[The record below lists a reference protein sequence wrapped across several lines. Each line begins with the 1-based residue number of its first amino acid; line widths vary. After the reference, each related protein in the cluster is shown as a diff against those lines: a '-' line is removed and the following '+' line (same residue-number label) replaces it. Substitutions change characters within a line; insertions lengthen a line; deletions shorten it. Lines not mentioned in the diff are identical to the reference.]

1 MPDTAIADIRPVIVG
16 SGYIAERH
24 IAALALLGIRPL
36 AVWSPRRESRERV
49 AERWGTT
56 AAESLEA
63 LLDTPGAT
71 HAHICSTPMQ
81 HEEPIML
88 AAQRGLTIV
97 CEKPLAPTR
106 DVVERIAGELERTG
120 ASLFLTFNRRMDA
133 GIQQLRA
140 AIADGRLG
148 RVVSVFGSYRQQWNA
163 APSSRDWRFDPS
175 LVGPSRV
182 VTEIGSHWFDLAE
195 FVLGQR
201 IESVSAMSANMG
213 KRTFD
218 TGSEI
223 GEFEPENED
232 LVSAQLRFEG
242 GALGHVYATEL
253 AHGSFDDIELRI
265 DGTLRSAVW
274 SSTHPDQLTISHKVE
289 GSLTTGLDSDTA
301 SIENCIRAIY
311 TGTATEAGVAGLA
324 DGLSNASVMD
334 AVRASHSEN
343 TWKDVIR

>member
-1 MPDTAIADIRPVIVG
+1 MPDSASLDIRPVIVG

-24 IAALALLGIRPL
+24 IGALALLGIRPA
-36 AVWSPRRESRERV
+36 AVWSPRAESRRRL
-49 AERWGTT
+49 ATRWG
-56 AAESLEA
+56 AVVADSLDA

-81 HEEPIML
+81 HEESIVL
-88 AAQRGLTIV
+88 AAARGLTIV

-106 DVVERIAGELERTG
+106 EAVERIEAELERTG
-120 ASLFLTFNRRMDA
+120 AQLYLTFNRRLDA

-148 RVVSVFGSYRQQWNA
+148 RVISVFGSYRQQWNA
-163 APSSRDWRFDPS
+163 APSTRDWRFDPS

-201 IESVSAMSANMG
+201 IESVSAVFAAMG
-213 KRTFD
+213 KRSFD
-218 TGSEI
+218 TGTET
-223 GEFEPENED
+223 GEFEPELED
-232 LVSAQLRFEG
+232 LFSAQLRFDG
-242 GALGHVYATEL
+242 GVVGHVYATEL
-253 AHGSFDDIELRI
+253 AHGSWDDIELRI

-274 SSTHPDQLTISHKVE
+274 SSTRPDQFTIAHKIEGALTA
-289 GSLTTGLDSDTA
+289 GLDTDTA
-301 SIENCIRAIY
+301 SIENTIRAIY
-311 TGTATEAGVAGLA
+311 TGTAPDSGVATLA

-334 AVRASHSEN
+334 AVRASASTN
-343 TWKDVIR
+343 TWKDVTR